1 MKFSMKNCLI
11 CVAIIIALYVFVLP
25 RVSGYVPSF
34 PISVTAKTDKSLFDL
49 PYELDCVPGSAKEG
63 ESTHTRSLTPGGVCG
78 IQQVVSDHASYTI
91 N

>member
-1 MKFSMKNCLI
+1 MKFSAKNCLI
-11 CVAIIIALYVFVLP
+11 CAVVAIVLYMCVWP
-25 RVSGYVPSF
+25 RVSRYVASH